1 MAKKKTV
8 KPTIS
13 EAERIKR
20 RLIKQYP
27 QMYKKDMTPA
37 QRRVIDSAPADT
49 RKALL
54 KMVGDK
60 MKKIYR
66 SK

>member
-1 MAKKKTV
+1 MAKKKIV
-8 KPTIS
+8 KPTAS
-13 EAERIKR
+13 EAEKIKR
-20 RLIKQYP
+20 RLMKQYP
-27 QMYKKDMTPA
+27 QMYKKDMTAA
-37 QRRVIDSAPADT
+37 QRRVIESAPADT
-49 RKALL
+49 RKSLL